1 MRRLLLMV
9 AAAWPVAAQVPLEW
23 DATSPGAAQ
32 IDAYLRQK
40 NSAMAGV
47 GAALESLAR
56 QYNLDPR
63 LVVAISGAETTFGK
77 HVCAMNNAWNWFHK
91 GSCPPSTFVSYEEG
105 LEHVTKF
112 MRRSYLNKGYTTV
125 SLIGKKYCTSG
136 CDNWVPLVTQ
146 FQQEMPAAASAGTP
160 ALQPVAAGASAG
172 ASARAAADASAGACR
187 GAQTDEW
194 ARIGCADLGR
204 GLRRRAAGG
213 GNGAAAV
220 ERDVGAGGRG
230 RV

>member
-1 MRRLLLMV
+1 MRRLLLVV
-9 AAAWPVAAQVPLEW
+9 AAAWPMAAQVPLEW

-63 LVVAISGAETTFGK
+63 LIVAISGAETTFGK
-77 HVCAMNNAWNWFHK
+77 HVCALNNAWNWFHK

-125 SLIGKKYCTSG
+125 PLIAKKYCTSG
-136 CDNWVPLVTQ
+136 CDHWVPLVTE
-146 FQQEMPAAASAGTP
+146 FQQEMPAAASAGT
-160 ALQPVAAGASAG
+160 AVLQPSQPASQPAQPPVQKPAQQPAASSPAPAAARKTPSGRVLGVPIWAVAFGGALLAAGMVQRLLKG
-172 ASARAAADASAGACR
+172 
-187 GAQTDEW
+187 T
-194 ARIGCADLGR
+194 
-204 GLRRRAAGG
+204 
-213 GNGAAAV
+213 
-220 ERDVGAGGRG
+220 
-230 RV
+230 